1 MSCGYRCWKVS
12 LIRSPNST
20 LPKSLYTCRTL
31 LKLTLSNNIV
41 VDDSHVKLLS
51 SCPVLKKLSVLR
63 DEFDDNVTT
72 FIVKVPSL
80 ENLIYECK
88 SRSRH
93 EIISNVFCF
102 FFSKIEEFFTV
113 FLLILYYV
121 SLIYRLHV
129 VEPLHSHGS
138 KVFKLRLQP
147 PTLFF
152 YSDGIILKLIIS
164 SLLASQKGCS
174 RNLPIS
180 WNQPSSVPVC
190 LLSHLEIFQFKGYR
204 KRREEKLFVAYILAN
219 SKCLKT
225 AGISLRSS

>member
-1 MSCGYRCWKVS
+1 MLESESHSQFLSIDSPIIKHIVIDYSFGDSFS
-12 LIRSPNST
+12 LCFLDHLQCI
-20 LPKSLYTCRTL
+20 L
-31 LKLTLSNNIV
+31 L
-41 VDDSHVKLLS
+41 
-51 SCPVLKKLSVLR
+51 
-63 DEFDDNVTT
+63 
-72 FIVKVPSL
+72 
-80 ENLIYECK
+80 
-88 SRSRH
+88 
-93 EIISNVFCF
+93 

-152 YSDGIILKLIIS
+152 YSDGTILKLIIS

-180 WNQPSSVPVC
+180 WNQPRSVPVC

-204 KRREEKLFVAYILAN
+204 KRREEKQFVAYILAN

-225 AGISLRSS
+225 AGISQRSS

>member
-1 MSCGYRCWKVS
+1 MPPKVILECKDCKDMISALPDDLLVQILLFLPTEDAAPIIES
-12 LIRSPNST
+12 LGIQLGKQCP
-20 LPKSLYTCRTL
+20 
-31 LKLTLSNNIV
+31 
-41 VDDSHVKLLS
+41 VDTDVGN
-51 SCPVLKKLSVLR
+51 CPVLKKLSVLR

-80 ENLIYECK
+80 ENLIYEFL
-88 SRSRH
+88 SIDSP
-93 EIISNVFCF
+93 IIKHIVIDYSFGD
-102 FFSKIEEFFTV
+102 K
-113 FLLILYYV
+113 
-121 SLIYRLHV
+121 
-129 VEPLHSHGS
+129 
-138 KVFKLRLQP
+138 P